1 MGRLFLFRE
10 ARPRGDVPDNLGFER
25 AKDNSRKTNFPFID
39 YRQFDSPAKGQFEV
53 TPKENVPA
61 WNKTTTRK
69 IYASYV
75 QWG

>member
-1 MGRLFLFRE
+1 LK
-10 ARPRGDVPDNLGFER
+10 R
-25 AKDNSRKTNFPFID
+25 AKAKNTKMRLPFTD
-39 YRQFDSPAKGQFEV
+39 YCQLDSPANGQFEV

-69 IYASYV
+69 IYVSYV